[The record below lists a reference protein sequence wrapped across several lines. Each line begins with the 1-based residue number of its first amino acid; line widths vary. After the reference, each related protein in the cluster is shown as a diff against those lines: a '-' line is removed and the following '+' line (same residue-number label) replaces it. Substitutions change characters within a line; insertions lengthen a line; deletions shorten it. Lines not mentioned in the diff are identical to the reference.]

1 MTDIKKMHYDE
12 NEAAYLR
19 AVGHFDEA
27 TSVFFARQ
35 LEYIRA
41 RVLDVK
47 KAPLNAFQVF
57 PVMTDIP
64 SGAESATHYIFD
76 SVGTAKIISNYADDL
91 PRVNVA
97 GTKETVTVY
106 DLGDAYGYND
116 KEIRN
121 AQFANVPL
129 SARKAQM
136 ARRAIDVKL
145 NSIAWKGDEDHKITG
160 FLNNPNITEFAVTAN
175 AKGTTKVEDMTPD
188 EAIAFF
194 NSLIESVELATNT
207 VEHIN
212 TILMYPKAYNY
223 LASTPRT
230 EHTDQTILQFL
241 EGVHPEITRWMKVG
255 ELTGAGDDGKDA
267 IVGGYFDDTYI
278 RFEIPERFRQ
288 HEVEK
293 RNLEYIIDCTA
304 STVGVTVFIPYAFT
318 KAFC

>member
-1 MTDIKKMHYDE
+1 MNMNAMHYDE
-12 NEAAYLR
+12 HEAGYLR
-19 AVGHFDEA
+19 AVGHMDEA

-41 RVLDVK
+41 QVLDVK
-47 KAPLNAFQVF
+47 KAPLNAFAVF
-57 PVMTDIP
+57 PVLTDIP
-64 SGAESATHYIFD
+64 SGAESATHYIYD

-97 GTKETVTVY
+97 GTKETVTVF

-145 NSIAWKGDEDHKITG
+145 NSLAWKGDKEHKITG
-160 FLNNPNITEFAVTAN
+160 FLNNPNITEFAVANN

-188 EAIAFF
+188 EAIKFI
-194 NSLIESVELATNT
+194 NDLIESVEIATNT
-207 VEHIN
+207 VEQVN
-212 TILMYPKAYNY
+212 TVLLYPKAYNY

-230 EHTDQTILQFL
+230 DNTDQTILQFL
-241 EGVHPEITRWMKVG
+241 EGVHPEVNRWMKVG
-255 ELTGAGDDGKDA
+255 ELAGAGEDGKDA
-267 IVGGYFDDTYI
+267 IVAGFFDDSYI

-304 STVGVTVFIPYAFT
+304 STVGVTIFIPYAFV